1 MRSMVAAAG
10 QCQAVSNVTIALRAG
25 LLTVGQDVL
34 WGESE
39 KVVYCTGLGLKVH
52 DAMLSLK
59 AHDLIRSTGNNPD
72 TSWETLRTH
81 SGFTGTSK
89 LKLLKLSVMIEHQQI
104 MTHYYHKESG

>member
-39 KVVYCTGLGLKVH
+39 KVVYCTGPGLKVH
-52 DAMLSLK
+52 AMLSLK
-59 AHDLIRSTGNNPD
+59 AHDLIRSTGKKPD

-81 SGFTGTSK
+81 SGFTGTSN
-89 LKLLKLSVMIEHQQI
+89 LNPLKLSVMIEHQQI